1 MASLPRASI
10 MNVTIKGNVFPV
22 RRSFQVGPIALGGL
36 SIAIQEGTWD
46 ADGLDLCV
54 VVPDRDTGAPL
65 PLRFNVQWRRHA
77 HTVEDVER
85 ELREAVTKI
94 VAHEVAKLL
103 LVEGRRRD
111 PHQAPPAPS
120 PSFRDMKF
128 SFTVPADQVVV
139 RAPTAEEAGDLG

>member
-1 MASLPRASI
+1 MSSI
-10 MNVTIKGNVFPV
+10 LSVKVFPV
-22 RRSFQVGPIALGGL
+22 QPSFQVGPIALGGL
-36 SIAIQEGTWD
+36 SIAIQEATWD

-94 VAHEVAKLL
+94 VAHEVAELL

-111 PHQAPPAPS
+111 PHNALAATNLKGKE
-120 PSFRDMKF
+120 FTF
-128 SFTVPADQVVV
+128 SFDVGADGSLMS
-139 RAPTAEEAGDLG
+139 APTKEEP